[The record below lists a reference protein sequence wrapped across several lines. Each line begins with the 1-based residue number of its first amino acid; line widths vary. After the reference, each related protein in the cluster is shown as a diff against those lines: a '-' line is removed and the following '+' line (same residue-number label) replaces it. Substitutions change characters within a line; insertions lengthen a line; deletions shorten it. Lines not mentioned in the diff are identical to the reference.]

1 MGIEQMKRRGFSPTT
16 RTFQTFFNGLSRIE
30 DWSIYPKQLTNAR
43 SLYDA
48 YQRHVSS
55 IKKHDPSNPELLID
69 PLAGYI
75 RILGNAGRYQ
85 EVFDIYY
92 AMDHEGPLSPNQFI
106 FTAMFHAIV
115 AAKNNVSEGSAK
127 VAADARLLWNQMI
140 KASTRS
146 PGFTIDSFSIVAAL
160 NALAG
165 GNQVDHDLAFQI
177 TAKYFGLIPDKP
189 KSSDGILPLQPESFA
204 AILKLCNQTKRY
216 EVCSQFLRQV
226 RRRQEET
233 GGVSIIDRLHVE
245 EVLRGE
251 LASGG
256 SDVAYHALETLEW
269 MLRQEIIGANGPKI
283 RPALSTYNIVVQAC
297 QRDAAWNSA
306 TRTFD
311 LMTGYHSHDF
321 MDGSVADT
329 PKQDKR
335 GPGRSFFP
343 NAEFMSWMVRTALT
357 TRNPANIRQSL
368 RMVDYL
374 GFETIFNAQ
383 GAGELRNTANKSLK
397 NKAFFGSKFASVVA
411 EAVEFVLDKKVYYAR
426 QHEAQKWKM
435 LGDQAQNAS
444 KPEQ

>member
-1 MGIEQMKRRGFSPTT
+1 MKRRGFSPTT

-30 DWSIYPKQLTNAR
+30 DWSIHTKQLTNAR
-43 SLYDA
+43 SLYEA
-48 YQRHVSS
+48 YQRHISS
-55 IKKHDPSNPELLID
+55 IKRHDSDSPELLIN
-69 PLAGYI
+69 PLAEYI

-92 AMDHEGPLSPNQFI
+92 AIDQEGPLSPNQFI

-127 VAADARLLWNQMI
+127 VAADARLLWNQMM

-146 PGFTIDSFSIVAAL
+146 PGFAIDSFSIVAAL
-160 NALAG
+160 NALSG

-177 TAKYFGLIPDKP
+177 TAKYFGLVPDKP
-189 KSSDGILPLQPESFA
+189 KSSLSILPLQPESFA

-216 EVCSQFLRQV
+216 ELCAQFLQQV

-245 EVLRGE
+245 EGLRGE
-251 LASGG
+251 LTSGG

-269 MLRQEIIGANGPKI
+269 MLRQEIIGSNGPKI
-283 RPALSTYNIVVQAC
+283 RPALSTYNIVIQAC
-297 QRDAAWNSA
+297 RRDADWKSA

-321 MDGSVADT
+321 MDGSVADA
-329 PKQDKR
+329 PRRDKR
-335 GPGRSFFP
+335 GPGRSFPP
-343 NAEFMSWMVRTALT
+343 NAEFMSWMMRTALT

-368 RMVDYL
+368 RMVEYL
-374 GFETIFNAQ
+374 GFETILRGQ
-383 GAGELRNTANKSLK
+383 GAEELMNTTNKVLK
-397 NKAFFGSKFASVVA
+397 NRAFFGSKFASAVA
-411 EAVEFVLDKKVYYAR
+411 EAVSFVLDKKAHYAR
-426 QHEAQKWKM
+426 QSEAEKWKR
-435 LGDQAQNAS
+435 LDSQAQDAS
-444 KPEQ
+444 RPGQ

>member
-1 MGIEQMKRRGFSPTT
+1 MKRRGLSPTT

-30 DWSIYPKQLTNAR
+30 DWSIHPKQLTNAR

-48 YQRHVSS
+48 YQRHILSL
-55 IKKHDPSNPELLID
+55 KKYDPGNSELLID

-115 AAKNNVSEGSAK
+115 AAKNNVSEGAAK
-127 VAADARLLWNQMI
+127 VAADARLLWNQMN
-140 KASTRS
+140 KASIRS
-146 PGFTIDSFSIVAAL
+146 PGFTIDSFSVVAAL
-160 NALAG
+160 NALSG
-165 GNQVDHDLAFQI
+165 GNEIDHELAFKI
-177 TAKYFGLIPDKP
+177 TTKYFGLIPDKS
-189 KSSDGILPLQPESFA
+189 KSERGILPLQPESLA
-204 AILKLCNQTKRY
+204 AILKLCNQTKRH
-216 EVCSQFLRQV
+216 ELCSQFLRQV
-226 RRRQEET
+226 KRRQEDA

-256 SDVAYHALETLEW
+256 SDVAYRALETLEW

-297 QRDAAWNSA
+297 RRDADWKSA
-306 TRTFD
+306 TRIFD

-329 PKQDKR
+329 PRQSKR
-335 GPGRSFFP
+335 GPGRSFPP
-343 NAEFMSWMVRTALT
+343 NAEFMSWMVKTAVAT
-357 TRNPANIRQSL
+357 KNSANIRQSL
-368 RMVDYL
+368 RIVDYL
-374 GFETIFNAQ
+374 GFENILNVQ
-383 GAGELRNTANKSLK
+383 GAEESKNTTKILK
-397 NKAFFGSKFASVVA
+397 NKAFFGSKLSSAIT
-411 EAVEFVLDKKVYYAR
+411 EATEFISDKRAR
-426 QHEAQKWKM
+426 PHEAKKETPI
-435 LGDQAQNAS
+435 S
-444 KPEQ
+444 SET

>member
-1 MGIEQMKRRGFSPTT
+1 MKRRGFSPTT

-30 DWSIYPKQLTNAR
+30 DWSIHPKQLANAR
-43 SLYDA
+43 SLYEA
-48 YQRHVSS
+48 YERHVSS
-55 IKKHDPSNPELLID
+55 IKKHDPNSPELLID

-92 AMDHEGPLSPNQFI
+92 AMDQEGTLSPNQFI
-106 FTAMFHAIV
+106 FTAMFNAIV
-115 AAKNNVSEGSAK
+115 AAKNSVSEGSAK
-127 VAADARLLWNQMI
+127 VAADARLLWNQMV

-146 PGFTIDSFSIVAAL
+146 PGFTIDSFSVVAAL
-160 NALAG
+160 NALSG

-189 KSSDGILPLQPESFA
+189 KSSHGILPLQPESFA

-216 EVCSQFLRQV
+216 ELCTQFLQQV

-233 GGVSIIDRLHVE
+233 GGMSIIDRLHVE

-256 SDVAYHALETLEW
+256 SDVAYHALEILEW
-269 MLRQEIIGANGPKI
+269 MLRQEIIGSNGPKI

-297 QRDAAWNSA
+297 RRDADWRSA

-321 MDGSVADT
+321 MDGSVADA
-329 PKQDKR
+329 PRKDKR
-335 GPGRSFFP
+335 GPGRSFSP
-343 NAEFMSWMVRTALT
+343 NAEFMSWMLRTALS
-357 TRNPANIRQSL
+357 TRNPANVRQSL
-368 RMVDYL
+368 RIVDYL
-374 GFETIFNAQ
+374 GFETILNGQ
-383 GAGELRNTANKSLK
+383 GAGELNSASKILK
-397 NKAFFGSKFASVVA
+397 NRAFFGTKFASAVI
-411 EAVEFVLDKKVYYAR
+411 EAVNFVLDKKVHYAR
-426 QHEAQKWKM
+426 QSEAEKWKM
-435 LGDQAQNAS
+435 LSSQAQDVS
-444 KPEQ
+444 KL

>member
-1 MGIEQMKRRGFSPTT
+1 MKRRGFSPTT

-30 DWSIYPKQLTNAR
+30 DWSIHPRQLTNAR

-48 YQRHVSS
+48 YQRHISS
-55 IKKHDPSNPELLID
+55 IKKYDPHNSELLID

-85 EVFDIYY
+85 EVFDTYY

-115 AAKNNVSEGSAK
+115 AAKNDVPEGAAK

-160 NALAG
+160 KALSG

-177 TAKYFGLIPDKP
+177 TAKYFGLIPDKG
-189 KSSDGILPLQPESFA
+189 KSLQGILPLQPESFA
-204 AILKLCNQTKRY
+204 AILKFCNQTKRH
-216 EVCSQFLRQV
+216 ELCRQFLQQV
-226 RRRQEET
+226 KGRQEDT

-256 SDVAYHALETLEW
+256 SDVAYLALETLEW

-283 RPALSTYNIVVQAC
+283 RPALSTYNFVIQAC
-297 QRDAAWNSA
+297 RRDADWKSA
-306 TRTFD
+306 TRTFN

-321 MDGSVADT
+321 MDGSVANT
-329 PKQDKR
+329 PRQDKR
-335 GPGRSFFP
+335 GPGRSFPP
-343 NAEFMSWMVRTALT
+343 NAEFMSWMVQTALST
-357 TRNPANIRQSL
+357 KNPANIRQSL

-374 GFETIFNAQ
+374 GFETVLNAQ
-383 GAGELRNTANKSLK
+383 GAGESKNSTKILK
-397 NKAFFGSKFASVVA
+397 NKAFFGSKFASAVA
-411 EAVEFVLDKKVYYAR
+411 EATEFVSDKKVHCAR
-426 QHEAQKWKM
+426 PHEAKKQTQT
-435 LGDQAQNAS
+435 QAR
-444 KPEQ
+444 

>member
-1 MGIEQMKRRGFSPTT
+1 MKRRGFSPTT

-48 YQRHVSS
+48 YQRHISS
-55 IKKHDPSNPELLID
+55 IKKYDPGSSELLID

-75 RILGNAGRYQ
+75 RILGDACRYQ

-115 AAKNNVSEGSAK
+115 AAKDSVSEGAAK
-127 VAADARLLWNQMI
+127 VAADARLLWNQMN

-160 NALAG
+160 NALSG
-165 GNQVDHDLAFQI
+165 GNKVDHDLAFQI
-177 TAKYFGLIPDKP
+177 TTKYFGLIPDKP
-189 KSSDGILPLQPESFA
+189 KSANGILPLQPESFA
-204 AILKLCNQTKRY
+204 AILKLCNQSKRH
-216 EVCSQFLRQV
+216 ELCSQFLRQV
-226 RRRQEET
+226 KRRQEDA
-233 GGVSIIDRLHVE
+233 GGVSIIDRRHVE

-251 LASGG
+251 LASEG
-256 SDVAYHALETLEW
+256 SDVAYRALETLEW

-283 RPALSTYNIVVQAC
+283 RPALSTYIVVIQAC
-297 QRDAAWNSA
+297 RRDADWKSA

-329 PKQDKR
+329 PRQDKR
-335 GPGRSFFP
+335 GPGRSFAP
-343 NAEFMSWMVRTALT
+343 NAEFMSWMVQTALT
-357 TRNPANIRQSL
+357 TKNPANIRQSL

-374 GFETIFNAQ
+374 GFENILNSQ
-383 GAGELRNTANKSLK
+383 GAGESNNKTKILK
-397 NKAFFGSKFASVVA
+397 NKAFFGSKFSSAIT
-411 EAVEFVLDKKVYYAR
+411 EAVEFMSDKGAR
-426 QHEAQKWKM
+426 LHEAKKGTPI
-435 LGDQAQNAS
+435 LS
-444 KPEQ
+444 EI